1 MKTFMTADN
10 APHPPTPPSILV
22 ADDDRRVR
30 ELLEIALTAH
40 GFNVF
45 TASDGEEAVKRVLCE
60 HPDLVVLDV
69 RLPKKS
75 GLEVCQALRG
85 GAGDPSIPIIL
96 VSAVAETDSRV
107 QAFQRGADD
116 YLAKPFSPKELI
128 ARIRRQLARAQE
140 IRDARRHAEE
150 LERELSRVQEEARRA
165 HAESRHEQHLREL
178 AFGVGRELHRSPDLD
193 TLAQRLL
200 MAVQSRLGVGAAA
213 LLALGR
219 TGDDL
224 EPYAI
229 RGDGFERIAGLRV
242 RRGGELARL
251 VAGLGRPVLRAEL
264 ERMDEVR
271 GELAPFVASGLV
283 LLAPVRGADGLDA
296 MLAVEERKD
305 GREHSKADAEMLRGL
320 CEIAAVAIQNGLRL
334 RLQADQLM
342 AMAAETASLSPEAAA
357 TRNEAAAM
365 IDRAASASFLSPRA
379 RDVLVHA
386 VGLGDWG
393 VGPEGRSCLARLR
406 GLDPTGR
413 ICDLERLL
421 DEALTQQPS
430 WEEPA
435 PEDRRMTLLLRAGL
449 AYAEARELG
458 ASADEAMAHAMAQ
471 AGSAMDPATRL
482 ALGAATRGTIEFE
495 DHVA

>member
-1 MKTFMTADN
+1 MSADS
-10 APHPPTPPSILV
+10 AAQAPTPPSVLV

-45 TASDGEEAVKRVLCE
+45 TAADGEEAIKRVLCE

-85 GAGDPSIPIIL
+85 GAGDPTMPIIL

-150 LERELSRVQEEARRA
+150 LERELARVQEEARRA
-165 HAESRHEQHLREL
+165 HAESRHEHHLREL

-229 RGDGFERIAGLRV
+229 RGDGFERIAGLRI
-242 RRGGELARL
+242 RRGGELAQL
-251 VAGLGRPVLRAEL
+251 IAGLGRPVLRAEL
-264 ERMDEVR
+264 ERLAEVR
-271 GELAPFVASGLV
+271 HEVAPFVAAGFA
-283 LLAPVRGADGLDA
+283 LLAPVRGPDGLDA
-296 MLAVEERKD
+296 VLVLEERAD
-305 GREHSKADAEMLRGL
+305 GREHSRTDAEMLRGL

-334 RLQADQLM
+334 RFQADRLM
-342 AMAAETASLSPEAAA
+342 VMAAETASLAPETAAA
-357 TRNEAAAM
+357 RNEAAAM

-379 RDVLVHA
+379 REVLVHA
-386 VGLGDWG
+386 VVLGDWG
-393 VGPEGRSCLARLR
+393 LGPEGRSRLAQLR

-413 ICDLERLL
+413 IRDLERLL
-421 DEALTQQPS
+421 DDALTPQPT

-435 PEDRRMTLLLRAGL
+435 PEDRRAALLLRAGL
-449 AYAEARELG
+449 VYAEARELG
-458 ASADEAMAHAMAQ
+458 ASVDEAMAHALAQ

-482 ALGAATRGTIEFE
+482 ALGAAARGTMEIE